1 MPTKISR
8 DDLISFSW
16 MGLMAIVGFVVWV
29 RVYHPLGASDAE
41 QQAAMA
47 VNAAQDDAQAI
58 IERYGVPEAD
68 TVVNPGTPG
77 GDAVGVAP
85 KVRVLTFRMRNLRV
99 ILTERQS
106 AGGKPVWKLTGFL
119 DVSEDTVID
128 GDEALKRLITV
139 PVPAK
144 K

>member
-1 MPTKISR
+1 MPTKFSR

-29 RVYHPLGASDAE
+29 KVYHPLGASDAE
-41 QQAAMA
+41 QQAVIAA
-47 VNAAQDDAQAI
+47 NAAQDDAQAI

-85 KVRVLTFRMRNLRV
+85 KVRVLTFRARHLRV
-99 ILTERQS
+99 ILTERPAA
-106 AGGKPVWKLTGFL
+106 AGKAVWKLTGFL
-119 DVSEDTVID
+119 DVSGDTVVD
-128 GDEALKRLITV
+128 GDEALKRLTAT
-139 PVPAK
+139 PAQK
-144 K
+144 